1 MGIFDIFGNK
11 RTGDDPATDYAY
23 QTAWSVIVIENLT
36 AKRINDR
43 HRGAKNKPLPIQSPS
58 VAFKAFIRTFKDSF
72 NAGWQETQYP
82 NQSVPIA
89 HQSTPRRVIQ
99 IEWTVPAASK
109 EEAVKNLAKCSWLA
123 QSMYPSLKFGFQTN
137 EPKSSFMAIKFANLI
152 QGNDGGA
159 LPGYISNFNYTPN
172 FVEGVHILGEKESG
186 WANGFAQRKQTN
198 LFPNIVDI
206 SLEFKPIQT
215 RDSFGL
221 DSSEIE
227 PGWINSSWPYG
238 VKIDPK
244 LTSDSPATT
253 KATTSLVEPRVAKL
267 LAAQKLK
274 VVS

>member
-11 RTGDDPATDYAY
+11 KTGDDPATDYAY
-23 QTAWSVIVIENLT
+23 QTGWSVLLIENLA
-36 AKRINDR
+36 AKRINDA

-58 VAFKAFIRTFKDSF
+58 IAFKAFIRTFKDSF

-99 IEWTVPAASK
+99 IEWTVPSASK
-109 EEAVKNLAKCSWLA
+109 GEAVKNLAKCSWLA
-123 QSMYPSLKFGFQTN
+123 QSMFPSIVYDGSTMM
-137 EPKSSFMAIKFANLI
+137 PKSSFMAIKFANLI

-172 FVEGVHILGEKESG
+172 FVEGVHIMGEKESG
-186 WANGFAQRKQTN
+186 WANGYAQRKQLN
-198 LFPNIVDI
+198 LFPNVVDI

-221 DSSEIE
+221 DASGYE
-227 PGWINSSWPYG
+227 PGWMNSSWPYG
-238 VKIDPK
+238 IKIDPK
-244 LTSDSPATT
+244 LTL
-253 KATTSLVEPRVAKL
+253 SLIHI
-267 LAAQKLK
+267 
-274 VVS
+274 

>member
-1 MGIFDIFGNK
+1 MGIFDIFGEK
-11 RTGDDPATDYAY
+11 RLGDDPATDYAY
-23 QTAWSVIVIENLT
+23 QTGWAVLLIENLNAVRANKT
-36 AKRINDR
+36 ASK
-43 HRGAKNKPLPIQSPS
+43 KNKVQSTS

-99 IEWTVPAASK
+99 IEWTVPSASK

-123 QSMYPSLKFGFQTN
+123 QSMYPTLKWSGYAGY

-152 QGNDGGA
+152 QANTGGA

-172 FVEGVHILGEKESG
+172 FVEGVHILQESEAA
-186 WANGFAQRKQTN
+186 WANGYAQRKQQN
-198 LFPNIVDI
+198 LFPNVVDI

-221 DSSEIE
+221 SIGEDET
-227 PGWINSSWPYG
+227 GWNNSSWPYG
-238 VKIDPK
+238 IKIDPR
-244 LTSDSPATT
+244 LTPSSKPSTKSTTQLADPRAT
-253 KATTSLVEPRVAKL
+253 KIINS
-267 LAAQKLK
+267 QKSE
-274 VVS
+274 VTG